1 MTRYLYPTLFLLS
14 NVLVLFTLK
23 AQDIKSRSLG
33 EAFWE
38 KDLEVTR
45 ESVEFEDSIHS
56 AYVIQIHD
64 VTEKAVRKYW
74 KSYLK
79 DHDAKVRGRAEM
91 RAEGAVLPNIQPEP
105 LDLLTNFSTGSENAI
120 QMRVAFLSDTEEESV
135 SDANIKTY
143 LEGLAIQFNKQV
155 VGHQLQQQSKVL
167 SDLQNDLQD
176 LQKDYAKERRSITRN
191 KKKIEKAKQKLAR
204 WEANISAQKSRLE
217 VFSLKE
223 DRTTADAK
231 AMDKINRRIDR
242 WTKQKVDIQQDITLI
257 EAEIQKAEVNLPHL
271 LEEQERLTQE
281 IERQKEMIERYREKK
296 KAVN

>member
-1 MTRYLYPTLFLLS
+1 MTRNLHLILFLLFQS
-14 NVLVLFTLK
+14 FILPTVT

-64 VTEKAVRKYW
+64 VTEKVLRKYW
-74 KSYLK
+74 KGYLK
-79 DHDAKVRGRAEM
+79 DHDAKVRGREEM
-91 RAEGAVLPNIQPEP
+91 RAEGAVLPNIQSEP
-105 LDLLTNFSTGSENAI
+105 LDLLTSFETGSENAI
-120 QMRVAFLSDTEEESV
+120 QMRVAFLSDPEEESV
-135 SDANIKTY
+135 SDADIETY
-143 LEGLAIQFNKQV
+143 LKGLAIQLNKQV
-155 VGHQLQQQSKVL
+155 VGHQLQQQNKVL
-167 SDLQNDLQD
+167 SDLQNVLQD

-191 KKKIEKAKQKLAR
+191 EKKIEKAKQKLAR
-204 WEANISAQKSRLE
+204 WEANIAAQESRLE
-217 VFSLKE
+217 VFTLKE
-223 DRTTADAK
+223 NRTTTDAK
-231 AMDKINRRIDR
+231 AIDKINRRIDR

-281 IERQKEMIERYREKK
+281 IERQKETIEQYREKK